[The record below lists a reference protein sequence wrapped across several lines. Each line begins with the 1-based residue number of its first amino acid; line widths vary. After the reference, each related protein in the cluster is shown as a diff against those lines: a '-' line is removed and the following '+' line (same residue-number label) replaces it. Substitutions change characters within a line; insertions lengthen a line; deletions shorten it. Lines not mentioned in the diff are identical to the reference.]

1 MAEALKI
8 VLATPEFFPLAK
20 TGGLA
25 DVAGA
30 LSKALCGMG
39 QDVTVFLPNYR
50 QIRDKDTLKSL
61 SVEPVR
67 IRIGAKEVEAGL
79 KETHLAG
86 NKSRILLIDCPA
98 YYDRPELYK
107 DPKTGTD
114 YTDNDERFILYCRAV
129 LEFLKRLD
137 ISPDVIHCNEWQSA
151 PVCAYLKTLY
161 AHDFF
166 FAKTGTLFSIHNL
179 AYQGS
184 FPKESFAKLGL
195 PQELFYPMS
204 PFEYYGKG
212 NFLKS
217 GIHYSDIINTVS
229 ETYAKEIQTAE
240 YGCGLEGVLKSRSS
254 DLYGIVNGVDYSEWS
269 PEQDK
274 LIPAKYDQNSLPKK
288 RKNKQALFAEC
299 GFPSNQL
306 NWPALGMI
314 GRLVDQKGVD
324 LLVEIVPAL
333 LKKELVLVILGSGE
347 IRYEKKLKELAKK
360 YPDQVHVF
368 ITFDERLAHLIEAG
382 CDIFLMPS
390 KYEPC
395 GLNQLYSL
403 KYGTVPVV
411 RKTGGLAD
419 TIQDSGSGGNG
430 TGFSFREYSSK
441 ELLQAI
447 GRALEA
453 YKDRKKWEMIQ
464 KNGMNQDFSW
474 DKAAKRYIELYQMA
488 KSKRGALVSPGA
500 F

>member
-30 LSKALCGMG
+30 LSKALSGMG
-39 QDVTVFLPNYR
+39 HDVTVFLPNYR
-50 QIRDKDTLKSL
+50 PVQSKAVLKPV

-67 IRIGAKEVEAGL
+67 ISIGAKEVEAGL
-79 KETHLAG
+79 KETNLPG
-86 NKSRILLIDCPA
+86 NRVRILLIDCPA

-137 ISPDVIHCNEWQSA
+137 ISPDVIHCNEWQTA
-151 PVCAYLKTLY
+151 PICAYLKTLS
-161 AHDFF
+161 AQDSF

-184 FPKESFAKLGL
+184 FPKESFPKLGL

-274 LIPAKYDQNSLPKK
+274 LIPTKYDQNSLSKK

-299 GFPSNQL
+299 GFPTKRID
-306 NWPALGMI
+306 WPALGMI

-324 LLVEIVPAL
+324 LLVEIAPSL
-333 LKKELVLVILGSGE
+333 LKKELVLIILGSGDA
-347 IRYEKKLKELAKK
+347 RYEKILKELAKK
-360 YPDQVHVF
+360 YPDQLHVF

-419 TIQDSGSGGNG
+419 TIQDSNSTGNG
-430 TGFSFREYSSK
+430 TGFWFKEYNSK
-441 ELLQAI
+441 KLLHATE
-447 GRALEA
+447 RALEA
-453 YKDRKKWEMIQ
+453 YKDKKKWETIQ
-464 KNGMNQDFSW
+464 KKGMSQDFSW
-474 DKAAKRYIELYQMA
+474 DKAAKKYVELYQMA
-488 KSKRGALVSPGA
+488 KSKKGTLVSPGA

>member
-30 LSKALCGMG
+30 LSKALSGMG

-50 QIRDKDTLKSL
+50 PVQSKVALKP
-61 SVEPVR
+61 VAVKPVR
-67 IRIGAKEVEAGL
+67 IRIGTKEIQAGL
-79 KETHLAG
+79 KETHLPG
-86 NKSRILLIDCPA
+86 NKSRILLIDCPE
-98 YYDRPELYK
+98 YYDRAELYK

-151 PVCAYLKTLY
+151 PICAYLKTLY
-161 AHDFF
+161 ANDTF

-195 PQELFYPMS
+195 PQELFHPMS
-204 PFEYYGKG
+204 PFEYYSKL

-217 GIHYSDIINTVS
+217 GIYYSDVINTVS

-274 LIPAKYDQNSLPKK
+274 LIPTKYDQNSLPKK

-299 GFPSNQL
+299 GFPTKRID
-306 NWPALGMI
+306 WPALGMI

-333 LKKELVLVILGSGE
+333 LKKELVLIILGSGDA
-347 IRYEKKLKELAKK
+347 RYEKILKELAKK
-360 YPDQVHVF
+360 YPEQLHVF

-382 CDIFLMPS
+382 SDIFLMPS
-390 KYEPC
+390 RYEPC

-419 TIQDSGSGGNG
+419 TIQDSGSDAKG
-430 TGFSFREYSSK
+430 TGFWFKEYHTK

-447 GRALEA
+447 ERALES

-464 KNGMNQDFSW
+464 KNGMSQDFSW
-474 DKAAKRYIELYQMA
+474 DKAAKRYVELYQMA
-488 KSKRGALVSPGA
+488 RSKRGALVSPGA

>member
-30 LSKALCGMG
+30 LSKALSSLGHE
-39 QDVTVFLPNYR
+39 VIVFLPNYR
-50 QIRDKDTLKSL
+50 SVQSKVAVRPV

-67 IRIGAKEVEAGL
+67 IRMGTKEVEISL
-79 KETHLAG
+79 KEANLPG
-86 NKSRILLIDCPA
+86 NKTRILLIDSPFHF
-98 YYDRPELYK
+98 DRPELYK
-107 DPKTGTD
+107 DPQTGID
-114 YTDNDERFILYCRAV
+114 YVDNDERFILYCRAT
-129 LEFLKRLD
+129 LEFLKKLNIRPD
-137 ISPDVIHCNEWQSA
+137 IIHCNEWQSA
-151 PVCAYLKTLY
+151 PICAYLKTLY
-161 AHDFF
+161 AQDSYFVR
-166 FAKTGTLFSIHNL
+166 TGALFSIHNL

-184 FPKESFAKLGL
+184 FPKESFTKLGL

-204 PFEYYGKG
+204 PFEYYSKL

-217 GIHYSDIINTVS
+217 GIFYSDVINTVS

-240 YGCGLEGVLKSRSS
+240 YGCGLEGVLKSRSN
-254 DLYGIVNGVDYSEWS
+254 DLYGIVNGADYSEWS
-269 PEQDK
+269 PQADK
-274 LIPAKYDQNSLPKK
+274 LIPVQYDLNSLSKK
-288 RKNKQALFAEC
+288 RRNKQALFAEC
-299 GFPSNQL
+299 GFL
-306 NWPALGMI
+306 TKRIDWPALGMI

-324 LLVEIVPAL
+324 LLVEITSAL
-333 LKKELVLVILGSGE
+333 LKKELLLVILGSGDV
-347 IRYEKKLKELAKK
+347 RYEKKLKELAKK
-360 YPDQVHVF
+360 HPDQLHVF

-419 TIQDSGSGGNG
+419 TIQDSDSTGNG
-430 TGFSFREYSSK
+430 TGFWFKGYNSK
-441 ELLQAI
+441 ELLHAI
-447 GRALEA
+447 ERALEA
-453 YKDRKKWEMIQ
+453 YKDRKKWERFQ
-464 KNGMNQDFSW
+464 KNGMSQDFSW
-474 DKAAKRYIELYQMA
+474 DKAAKKYVELYQMA
-488 KSKRGALVSPGA
+488 IFKREALVSPGA